1 MINWIFPVLVDNDEV
16 VITKKDVSNDMKS
29 YVNVLIENI
38 ENSNRQTEYRLVRAT
53 TEVSR
58 IVLNSVSNGGVFDD
72 NVLGQCEAIAERF
85 LHYEYA
91 AKEKIEKMKLTIHN
105 GCLIQALIKVS
116 DKKFKYVIAKG
127 DWSDF
132 LNKNNF
138 SKTEGIHIN
147 KKNLGKSCIF
157 YIDIQQDGTSYIS
170 DCKVLLDNPANYFWN
185 DFLEL
190 EKVFSDDDCTKNMV
204 KKVTQLIDK
213 TFRKEYP
220 RHRQYLRNTF
230 ITYLYSNDLI
240 DFEDIKN
247 TIFVPYLENS
257 DIDQSIQDD
266 FIDILDKL
274 PERGKDKFGRQ
285 FTCVRK
291 KIESKIIKSKYVLD
305 DHVFLEIQ
313 DDFSESEI
321 SNITSGIDK
330 NQKGYVKIYTEN
342 EEVLNTFNN
351 ETTMGADI

>member
-1 MINWIFPVLVDNDEV
+1 ME
-16 VITKKDVSNDMKS
+16 S
-29 YVNVLIENI
+29 YVNVLIQNI
-38 ENSNRQTEYRLVRAT
+38 ENSKRQTEYKLARET
-53 TEVSR
+53 TEVSQ
-58 IVLNSVSNGGVFDD
+58 IVLSAISNRCVFDD
-72 NVLGQCEAIAERF
+72 NISAKCEAVAERF
-85 LHYEYA
+85 LHYEYE

-105 GCLIQALIKVS
+105 GCLIQALIKES
-116 DKKFKYVIAKG
+116 DKIFKYVIAKG

-157 YIDIQQDGTSYIS
+157 YIDINQDGNACIT

-190 EKVFSDDDCTKNMV
+190 EKTLSDDDCTKNMV

-240 DFEDIKN
+240 DFENIKQ
-247 TIFVPYLENS
+247 TIFVPFLENS
-257 DIDQSIQDD
+257 DIDQTIQDK
-266 FIDILDKL
+266 FIDTLDKL
-274 PERGKDKFGRQ
+274 PERGKDTFGRQ
-285 FTCVRK
+285 FTCIRK

-321 SNITSGIDK
+321 SNITSGRDK

-351 ETTMGADI
+351 ETIIGADI